1 MRSCVAI
8 ENMGVATA
16 QPSCALIHAMKG
28 IFGAAVFL
36 WLAAWP
42 ALAADRGFQTY
53 DGDTT
58 RAKFRIA
65 NIDAPEIEGKCTYER
80 QLAIKARDFARAWLA
95 KGHVTIHTEGLD
107 KYGRVLAR
115 MERNGEDL
123 GEALIRA
130 GLARKWDGRRHP
142 WC

>member
-1 MRSCVAI
+1 
-8 ENMGVATA
+8 
-16 QPSCALIHAMKG
+16 MKG
-28 IFGAAVFL
+28 CFKMA
-36 WLAAWP
+36 LAICLIALP
-42 ALAADRGFQTY
+42 ATAADRGFSTY

-80 QLAIKARDFARAWLA
+80 QLAIKAREFTRAWLD
-95 KGHVTIHTEGLD
+95 KGHVTIRTEGLD
-107 KYGRVLAR
+107 RYGRVLAR
-115 MERNGEDL
+115 MERSGEDL